1 MHIYIYTYS
10 NILLYSQIYIYIFHT
25 YTYAQTIYI
34 YTHNCKHTHTYIY
47 VHSTT
52 PPPHHRGGRGTV
64 LWLTHDHGRGG
75 GGLER
80 WTIYKGRG
88 TLFTA
93 YKPWLPTPAPQ
104 WRPCPA
110 SNSLKARCGL
120 HNAFMVWD
128 QVYLGPQWS
137 PFQGS
142 TQQLRK
148 KKKLFFKQI
157 NMDLNVSA
165 YVFSFY
171 VVCVYIYIYTHW

>member
-1 MHIYIYTYS
+1 MCIYIYAHIYIYS

-34 YTHNCKHTHTYIY
+34 YTHNCKHTHIYICTQY
-47 VHSTT
+47 HAPTT
-52 PPPHHRGGRGTV
+52 PPWGEGDSTMADP
-64 LWLTHDHGRGG
+64 WPWPGG

-148 KKKLFFKQI
+148 KKSCSLNKLI
-157 NMDLNVSA
+157 W
-165 YVFSFY
+165 
-171 VVCVYIYIYTHW
+171 I